1 MITVIVGAA
10 RNRTELQIHRN
21 IITARS
27 KFFQNALSGCWS
39 DPDYKIVDI
48 SKFDPTIHPKYSQR
62 YLEAVYTKE
71 YTDDQFIL
79 SDPCAHLINLCVVYV
94 IAEAMLDVQ
103 TRNVIVR
110 ALYEFTINLHDKGY
124 YYPNVRCIDIIYNGT
139 ASSSNPMRRLIV
151 DMWFDYATAS

>member
-1 MITVIVGAA
+1 
-10 RNRTELQIHRN
+10 
-21 IITARS
+21 
-27 KFFQNALSGCWS
+27 
-39 DPDYKIVDI
+39 
-48 SKFDPTIHPKYSQR
+48 
-62 YLEAVYTKE
+62 VYTKE

-79 SDPCAHLINLCVVYV
+79 SDPCAHLINLCFVYV

-151 DMWFDYATAS
+151 DMWFDNATASWFSKDHSDMSSDFLGKLVLKRISLSKVSEPVKYDIEVYMEVEGGDDGE